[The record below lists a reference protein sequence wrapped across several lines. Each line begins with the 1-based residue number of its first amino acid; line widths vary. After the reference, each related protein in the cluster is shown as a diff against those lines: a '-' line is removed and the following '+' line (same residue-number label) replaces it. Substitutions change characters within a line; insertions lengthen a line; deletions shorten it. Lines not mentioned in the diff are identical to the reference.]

1 MAYYNGFP
9 ATYPGAY
16 QTPYPAP
23 QMPVYGQQMPNN
35 GYQSGAFQ
43 NGNTQPM
50 QQVPQQQPAQMMTPP
65 TIRAEIIQIEDE
77 AAVDRFPLAAGASQ
91 MFMTRAEDKI
101 IIKTMGQDGSLP
113 LVIYDK
119 RPPAPPAPVFDP
131 GEYVRKDEFNER
143 LNAILDV
150 LEANQKE
157 QPSQTAQNSPR
168 RAAKKEVE

>member
-1 MAYYNGFP
+1 MAFYNGFP
-9 ATYPGAY
+9 ATYNQMYPQGYPGA
-16 QTPYPAP
+16 

-35 GYQSGAFQ
+35 GYMGGTFQ
-43 NGNTQPM
+43 NGNTQSV
-50 QQVPQQQPAQMMTPP
+50 QQPQQPAPVMTPP

-119 RPPAPPAPVFDP
+119 RPPAPPAPKFDP
-131 GEYVRKDEFNER
+131 AEYVRRDEADKLIMER
-143 LNAILDV
+143 VETLVSAAL
-150 LEANQKE
+150 
-157 QPSQTAQNSPR
+157 TAQKAPQR
-168 RAAKKEVE
+168 KKAQEDE

>member
-16 QTPYPAP
+16 QTAYPVP
-23 QMPVYGQQMPNN
+23 QMPVYGQQMPNP
-35 GYQSGAFQ
+35 GFQSGTFQ
-43 NGNTQPM
+43 NGNAQPM
-50 QQVPQQQPAQMMTPP
+50 QQPQQQPAQMMTPP

-131 GEYVRKDEFNER
+131 GEYVRKDEFDER
-143 LNAILDV
+143 LNAILDA
-150 LEANQKE
+150 LDANQKE
-157 QPSQTAQNSPR
+157 QPIQTPQKAHQR
-168 RAAKKEVE
+168 KVKQEVE

>member
-16 QTPYPAP
+16 QTAYPAP
-23 QMPVYGQQMPNN
+23 QMPVYGQQMPNP
-35 GYQSGAFQ
+35 GFQ
-43 NGNTQPM
+43 NASYPNASAQPV
-50 QQVPQQQPAQMMTPP
+50 QQPQQQPAQMMTPP

-77 AAVDRFPLAAGASQ
+77 AAVDRFPLGAGQSQ
-91 MFMTRAEDKI
+91 MFMTRSEDKI
-101 IIKTMGQDGSLP
+101 IIKTMGQDGALP

-119 RPPAPPAPVFDP
+119 RPPAPPAPVFNP
-131 GEYVRKDEFNER
+131 KEYVRKDEFDER

-157 QPSQTAQNSPR
+157 QPAQTAQKAPQR
-168 RAAKKEVE
+168 KVKQEVE

>member
-9 ATYPGAY
+9 ATYNQMYPQGYPG
-16 QTPYPAP
+16 Q
-23 QMPVYGQQMPNN
+23 QMPMYGQQMSNS
-35 GYQSGAFQ
+35 GYMGGTFQ
-43 NGNTQPM
+43 NGNTQP
-50 QQVPQQQPAQMMTPP
+50 VPGTQMTQANQAAPMMTPP

-101 IIKTMGQDGSLP
+101 IIKTMGQDGALP

-131 GEYVRKDEFNER
+131 TEYVRKDEVET
-143 LNAILDV
+143 LVSAAL
-150 LEANQKE
+150 AA
-157 QPSQTAQNSPR
+157 QTRVAKRP
-168 RAAKKEVE
+168 KKEDTDDGTI

>member
-16 QTPYPAP
+16 QTAYPAP
-23 QMPVYGQQMPNN
+23 QMPVYGQQMANP
-35 GYQSGAFQ
+35 GFQ
-43 NGNTQPM
+43 NASYPNANAQPV
-50 QQVPQQQPAQMMTPP
+50 QQPQQQAPQMMTPP

-77 AAVDRFPLAAGASQ
+77 AAVDRFPLAAGSSQ
-91 MFMTRAEDKI
+91 MFMTRDEDKI

-143 LNAILDV
+143 LNAILDAM
-150 LEANQKE
+150 EANQKE
-157 QPSQTAQNSPR
+157 QPIQAAQNAPR

>member
-16 QTPYPAP
+16 QSPYPAP
-23 QMPVYGQQMPNN
+23 QMPVYGQQMPNP
-35 GYQSGAFQ
+35 GFQ
-43 NGNTQPM
+43 NASYPNASAQPV
-50 QQVPQQQPAQMMTPP
+50 QQPQQQAPQMMTPP

-77 AAVDRFPLAAGASQ
+77 AAVDRFPLGAGQSQ
-91 MFMTRAEDKI
+91 MFMTRSEDKI
-101 IIKTMGQDGSLP
+101 IIKTMGQDGALP

-119 RPPAPPAPVFDP
+119 RPPAPPAPVFNP
-131 GEYVRKDEFNER
+131 KEYVRKDEFDER

-157 QPSQTAQNSPR
+157 QPAQTAQKAPQR
-168 RAAKKEVE
+168 KVKQEVE

>member
-23 QMPVYGQQMPNN
+23 QMPVYGQQMANP
-35 GYQSGAFQ
+35 GFQSGSFQ

-50 QQVPQQQPAQMMTPP
+50 QQVPQQQAPMMTPP

-77 AAVDRFPLAAGASQ
+77 AAVDRFPVAAGASQ

-150 LEANQKE
+150 LEENQKE
-157 QPSQTAQNSPR
+157 QTAQ
-168 RAAKKEVE
+168 AAQKAPQRKVKQEVE

>member
-9 ATYPGAY
+9 TTYPGAY

-23 QMPVYGQQMPNN
+23 QMPVYGQQMANP
-35 GYQSGAFQ
+35 GFQ
-43 NGNTQPM
+43 NASYPNASAQPV
-50 QQVPQQQPAQMMTPP
+50 QQSQQQAPQMMTPP

-143 LNAILDV
+143 LNSILDV

-157 QPSQTAQNSPR
+157 QPVQTAQNAPR

>member
-16 QTPYPAP
+16 QTAYPAP
-23 QMPVYGQQMPNN
+23 QMPVYGQQMPNP
-35 GYQSGAFQ
+35 GFQSATFQ

-50 QQVPQQQPAQMMTPP
+50 QQPQQQPAQMMTPP
-65 TIRAEIIQIEDE
+65 TIRADIIQIEDE
-77 AAVDRFPLAAGASQ
+77 AAVDRFPVAAGASQ

-101 IIKTMGQDGSLP
+101 IIKTMGQDGALP

-119 RPPAPPAPVFDP
+119 RPPAPPAPVFNP
-131 GEYVRKDEFNER
+131 KEYVRKDEFDER
-143 LNAILDV
+143 LNAILDA

-157 QPSQTAQNSPR
+157 QPAQTAQIAPR